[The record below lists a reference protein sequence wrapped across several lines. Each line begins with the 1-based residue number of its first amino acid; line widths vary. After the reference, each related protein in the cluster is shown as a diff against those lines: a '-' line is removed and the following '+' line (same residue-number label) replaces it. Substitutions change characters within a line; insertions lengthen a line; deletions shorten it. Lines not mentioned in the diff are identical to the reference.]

1 MNSLKITSTI
11 FLLLILIP
19 FTLAQEIED
28 KTFVNDYA
36 DIINPEEEIE
46 LNSVLNNLY
55 EKDIAEF
62 AVVTIKSL
70 EGKDIES
77 YSLNLAQEV
86 LGDEKNNGL
95 LLLVS
100 LEDKKYRFEVG
111 RGLEAILND
120 AKVGRIGR

>member
-1 MNSLKITSTI
+1 MNAKII
-11 FLLLILIP
+11 FLTFVLLLLIP
-19 FTLAQEIED
+19 STLAQEIEV
-28 KTFVNDYA
+28 KTFVNDYS
-36 DIINPEEEIE
+36 DIIGPEEELE

-100 LEDKKYRFEVG
+100 RSEERRVG
-111 RGLEAILND
+111 KEC
-120 AKVGRIGR
+120 